1 MSDLLEGKAILIVDD
16 EPDVLETLGELLEMC
31 IIDYTRDFASA
42 EKHLKDN
49 SYDAAIF
56 DIMGV
61 EGYKLLQLARYRDL
75 PALMLT
81 AHALS
86 PDYLV
91 KSIKAGAFAYIP
103 KAEMFDIAFY
113 LNDII
118 RVKLQNDR
126 KSHIWFEKL
135 IPVFNQ
141 NFGPD
146 WKNNHEDDLKD
157 LNLMHNREK
166 LE

>member
-16 EPDVLETLGELLEMC
+16 EPDVLEAIGELLDMC
-31 IIDYTRDFASA
+31 VIDCAGDFATA
-42 EKHLKDN
+42 EKYLRVN

-61 EGYKLLQLARYRDL
+61 EGYKLLQLARYKGL

-103 KAEMFDIAFY
+103 KAEMVDIAFY
-113 LNDII
+113 LDDII
-118 RVKLQNDR
+118 RAKLENDR

-141 NFGPD
+141 NFGLD
-146 WKNNHEDDLKD
+146 WKNNHREDLED
-157 LNLMHNREK
+157 LNLIHSRE
-166 LE
+166 